1 MDQDIEI
8 INTETRKEK
17 IKNII
22 INNKIKIIASLISLI
37 LILFIFFFYQ
47 TYQLNQKKSLSDNF
61 NSSVIE
67 FDRGE
72 KSKIVLSMKEII
84 YKKDKT
90 YSPLA
95 LYFLIDNNLISSN
108 EEINKYFD
116 IIIDD
121 INLDLE
127 IKHLL
132 IYKKA
137 LYNSDFASESDLLN
151 MLKPVINS
159 ESIWKS
165 HALYLLGEFFYSRDE
180 LNKSK
185 EFFEQIVV
193 LENVNSDIKIE
204 AQKRIQRD
212 FSE

>member
-8 INTETRKEK
+8 INKETRKEK
-17 IKNII
+17 IKNIL
-22 INNKIKIIASLISLI
+22 INNKIKIITSLISLI

-47 TYQLNQKKSLSDNF
+47 TYQSNQKKSLADNF

-67 FDRGE
+67 FENGK
-72 KSKIVLSMKEII
+72 KSKVLSSMKEII

-108 EEINKYFD
+108 GEINEYFD
-116 IIIDD
+116 VIINDT
-121 INLDLE
+121 NLDLE
-127 IKHLL
+127 IKNLV
-132 IYKKA
+132 IYKKG
-137 LYNSDFASESDLLN
+137 LFNSNFASESDLLN
-151 MLKPVINS
+151 MLKPVTNS
-159 ESIWKS
+159 ESIWKG
-165 HALYLLGEFFYSRDE
+165 HALYLLGEYFYSKDE

-193 LENVNSDIKIE
+193 LENVNSNIRIE

>member
-193 LENVNSDIKIE
+193 LEKVNSDIKIE

>member
-8 INTETRKEK
+8 INKETRKEK
-17 IKNII
+17 IKNIL
-22 INNKIKIIASLISLI
+22 INNKIKIIASLTSLI

-47 TYQLNQKKSLSDNF
+47 TYQSNQKKSLADNF

-67 FDRGE
+67 FENGK
-72 KSKIVLSMKEII
+72 KSKVLSSMKEII

-108 EEINKYFD
+108 GEINEYFD
-116 IIIDD
+116 VIINDT
-121 INLDLE
+121 NLDLE
-127 IKHLL
+127 IKNLV
-132 IYKKA
+132 IYKKG
-137 LYNSDFASESDLLN
+137 LFNSNFASESDLLN
-151 MLKPVINS
+151 MLKPVTNS
-159 ESIWKS
+159 ESIWKG
-165 HALYLLGEFFYSRDE
+165 HALYLLGEYFYSKDE

-193 LENVNSDIKIE
+193 LENVNSNIRIE